1 MNEKVGFSVA
11 PPSIMHYY
19 NFGHVLLNVF
29 LCALII
35 SISNRVLNTPAITI
49 LLVCD
54 KHFCLYMKR
63 IYASTRGQRPPLLTL
78 PPPNNLMIKL
88 LATN

>member
-1 MNEKVGFSVA
+1 MKRSV
-11 PPSIMHYY
+11 S
-19 NFGHVLLNVF
+19 VLLPHLLCITIILAVFSSMF

-54 KHFCLYMKR
+54 KHFFLYMQR